1 MTPEQHNKYL
11 GISHLVYGGL
21 FFLLMLGM
29 LGFIAVM
36 FAAMPSGPNGPPAAF
51 FAFMWVFFGLIYGAM
66 TVPSL
71 IAGYGLLKR
80 KKWAKT
86 AAIIGGVLS
95 GMSFPMGTAVCVYT
109 FWFLFSEPGKILY
122 DKAAFALPPARQG
135 WTAEGTRAQ
144 KETEYVPPSAPP
156 NWR

>member
-1 MTPEQHNKYL
+1 LTPEQHNKYL
-11 GISHLVYGGL
+11 GISHLVYGSL
-21 FFLLMLGM
+21 FLLLMLGM
-29 LGFIAVM
+29 MVFMSVM
-36 FAAMPSGPNGPPAAF
+36 FAAMPSGPNGPPAFF
-51 FAFMWVFFGLIYGAM
+51 FAFIWLFFGLIYGAM
-66 TVPSL
+66 TIPSL

-86 AAIIGGVLS
+86 AAIIAGVLS

-122 DKAAFALPPARQG
+122 DKPAYALPPARQE
-135 WTAEGTRAQ
+135 WTPEGARAQ
-144 KETEYVPPSAPP
+144 KETQYVPPPTPP